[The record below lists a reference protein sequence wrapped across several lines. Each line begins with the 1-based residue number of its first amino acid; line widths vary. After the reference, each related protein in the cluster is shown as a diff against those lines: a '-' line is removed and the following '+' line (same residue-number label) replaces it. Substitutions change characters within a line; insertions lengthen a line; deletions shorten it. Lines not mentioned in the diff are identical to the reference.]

1 VWLSV
6 LNRNI
11 ETSSY
16 LLKETIV
23 YRLSVL
29 NPKAVKECI
38 TMPNWALKELSNE
51 NRGGSKRNFTNP
63 TS

>member
-1 VWLSV
+1 MWLSV

-23 YRLSVL
+23 YRLSVP
-29 NPKAVKECI
+29 NPKAEKECV
-38 TMPNWALKELSNE
+38 TMPNGALKVLSNE
-51 NRGGSKRNFTNP
+51 NRGGSKINFTNP
-63 TS
+63 TG